1 MTREELIDIIN
12 RLEEKYPVEK
22 WNVESMDIWPIVKT
36 VLFFEAYKNI
46 ENIGLHDK
54 VLRVRNFLG
63 REISSV
69 RNRIKS
75 KINIDRE
82 IVLADITDEH
92 KINEIDLFFSSAVTY
107 RSEYDNQSFSRY
119 FDPLMDEA
127 ELLGKKTLLFEYAN
141 YDYPKVYKEQR
152 VINAA
157 KKYKHFQSIF
167 PKSTVDF
174 SGLPQFNQLVG
185 EFPVSSF
192 VLKWKI
198 ARAIK
203 QTLIWE
209 MLWTNQLQKTRP
221 QITMGICY
229 YNWPMF
235 GLKLACK
242 KLSIPFI
249 DMQHG
254 GQGILHPSYTFNKK
268 NAQLNLL
275 PDYFWLWDKASADHL
290 SQWIDNKDRII
301 LNGNPW
307 HGFLS
312 EMSRAMANN
321 YPVEE
326 KKVIVYTLQ
335 TSLSIPEFL
344 LETIRTTPDHF
355 IWYIRFHPRMTKSEK
370 KNINKKLN
378 SFVIA
383 GMVNLSDANTEP
395 LPLLLNKA
403 WVHVSAYSGS
413 ITEAALR
420 GVPVNITFD
429 QIGKRS
435 FANLI
440 EEGKCLFFD
449 REKNVK
455 FWDFI
460 DLKMDGKQLSSAAA
474 GNNAAN
480 KNSIELLCEKILFNK
495 VDGIQV

>member
-1 MTREELIDIIN
+1 MTREQLIDLLN
-12 RLEEKYPVEK
+12 RLEQKYPVEK
-22 WNVESMDIWPIVKT
+22 WKVESMDIWPIVKT
-36 VLFFEAYKNI
+36 ILFFEAYKSI
-46 ENIGLHDK
+46 ENIGFQDK
-54 VLRVRNFLG
+54 MLRVQRFFG
-63 REISSV
+63 REFSSI

-75 KINIDRE
+75 KINTDRQ
-82 IVLADITDEH
+82 IVLADITEEH

-107 RSEYDNQSFSRY
+107 RSEYNNQSFSRY

-127 ELLGKKTLLFEYAN
+127 ELLGKKALLFEYAN
-141 YDYPKVYKEQR
+141 YDNPNVYKEQR

-157 KKYKHFQSIF
+157 KKYKHFQSVF

-174 SGLPQFNQLVG
+174 SGLQQFNQLIR

-209 MLWTNQLQKTRP
+209 MLWTNQLQKTMP
-221 QITMGICY
+221 QIAMGICY

-235 GLKLACK
+235 GLKLACNK
-242 KLSIPFI
+242 RSIPFI

-268 NAQLNLL
+268 IAQLNLL

-290 SQWIDNKDRII
+290 AQWIDNKDRII

-307 HGFLS
+307 HGFLA
-312 EMSRAMANN
+312 EKAMDNN

-335 TSLSIPEFL
+335 TGLSIPEFL

-355 IWYIRFHPRMTKSEK
+355 IWYIRFHPRMTTSER

-378 SFVIA
+378 SSVA
-383 GMVNLSDANTEP
+383 GGVVNLSDANTEP
-395 LPLLLNKA
+395 LPLLLSKA
-403 WVHVSAYSGS
+403 LVHLSAYSGS
-413 ITEAALR
+413 ITEAALK

-429 QIGKRS
+429 QIGKHS

-449 REKNVK
+449 KEGKLKLWN
-455 FWDFI
+455 FI
-460 DLKMDGKQLSSAAA
+460 ELELKGKPTAAA
-474 GNNAAN
+474 LNDNIAH
-480 KNSIELLCEKILFNK
+480 KNSTENLYEKILLNK
-495 VDGIQV
+495 VEHIHN